1 MGSHLLGKSDR
12 GKSYRSTESQYR
24 QEDNKR
30 QGKAFEQ
37 REIETRLT
45 NISFKNME
53 HYHHD
58 GCTCGCDHD
67 HEECSESKIEQ
78 AFSKY
83 NLNLDDE
90 KIKAQVERILNEC
103 KEENNTIEV
112 KKFLFNSVELTTL
125 QTTDSEDSVYRFVE
139 KVNQFDSK
147 YPELGHVATVCVY
160 PNFARICHDTLENEE
175 VEIACVSGSFP
186 SSQTFQEIKVAETAM
201 AIHDG
206 ATEIDI
212 VISIGKFLE
221 GNYQEVF
228 DEISE
233 VKAAIQDAHL
243 KVILE
248 TGALKTAENIYKAS
262 ILAMAAGADFI
273 KTSTGKVPVNAT
285 PEATYVMCQAIKA
298 WKEKTGEKVCY
309 KPAGG
314 VSTTAEAVQHYTLVK
329 EILGEEWL
337 NNESFR
343 FGASRLANNLLTSIT
358 GNEVKYF

>member
-1 MGSHLLGKSDR
+1 MSDDMV
-12 GKSYRSTESQYR
+12 KEAAA
-24 QEDNKR
+24 D
-30 QGKAFEQ
+30 
-37 REIETRLT
+37 
-45 NISFKNME
+45 
-53 HYHHD
+53 
-58 GCTCGCDHD
+58 
-67 HEECSESKIEQ
+67 
-78 AFSKY
+78 
-83 NLNLDDE
+83 
-90 KIKAQVERILNEC
+90 ILA
-103 KEENNTIEV
+103 KHFDENNNVEV
-112 KKFLFNSVELTTL
+112 WKQCLHSIDLTTL
-125 QTTDSEDSVYRFVE
+125 NGEDTTEKVE
-139 KVNQFDSK
+139 KMAQAVNEFEDHF
-147 YPELGHVATVCVY
+147 PEIPNVAAMCVY
-160 PNFARICHDTLENEE
+160 PALVQTAADTLTEPIG
-175 VEIACVSGSFP
+175 IAAVAAGFP
-186 SSQTFQEIKVAETAM
+186 ASQTFVEIKVAESAM
-201 AIHDG
+201 AVAAG

-262 ILAMAAGADFI
+262 IIAMAAGADFI

-298 WKEKTGEKVCY
+298 WKEKTGVKVCY

-329 EILGEEWL
+329 EILGEDWL